1 MKSRLPYTLLA
12 LAVGLLL
19 GGLLLGRVFVAP
31 APVSSLDRGFRQF
44 FWSERTLDL
53 MAQVAL
59 VFAGVLGVLAL
70 LREEEVTESEGD
82 DGT

>member
-1 MKSRLPYTLLA
+1 MKTRLPYTLLA

-19 GGLLLGRVFVAP
+19 GGLLLGRAFVAP
-31 APVSSLDRGFRQF
+31 APVSSLDRGFRQLL
-44 FWSERTLDL
+44 WSERALDL

-59 VFAGVLGVLAL
+59 IFAGVLGVLAL
-70 LREEEVTESEGD
+70 LREGEVTKSEGD